1 MVNGEIN
8 IRNLFGRNLRRLRII
23 SNKSQIDLANEAE
36 LAHNFINDIENGKK
50 WISDKT
56 LAKLVIALRVEP
68 YQFFVS
74 DSKWQRQGPEIISLY
89 LDDFSDSIVKMVKE
103 CRHNFPV
110 KGEDNGKIVK
120 K

>member
-1 MVNGEIN
+1 MVNEEIK
-8 IRNLFGRNLRRLRII
+8 IKSLFGRNLRRLRII
-23 SNKSQIDLANEAE
+23 SNRSQIDLANEAE

-56 LAKLVIALRVEP
+56 LEKLVMALRAEP

-74 DSKWQRQGPEIISLY
+74 DSKWQRQEPDIISLY

-103 CRHNFPV
+103 CRQNFPL
-110 KGEDNGKIVK
+110 ESDK
-120 K
+120 KKT